1 MRTHVG
7 MSTLKVAHIYICIM
21 QYKLVHVCICT
32 YIYMCTNIYMLY
44 TYVYI
49 YIYIKPIRT
58 ACILY
63 ITMPV
68 CVLCVYDYICI
79 YTCVYL
85 CIYMYIYAY
94 PSLHGTCT
102 QVDSCKPMH
111 QP

>member
-1 MRTHVG
+1 M
-7 MSTLKVAHIYICIM
+7 
-21 QYKLVHVCICT
+21 
-32 YIYMCTNIYMLY
+32 
-44 TYVYI
+44 